1 MIINRT
7 FWLITILLLLVVTG
21 LSLDLPMVVNAAKYA
36 QVSREIL
43 DNGDW
48 INLTIAGDPYD
59 QKPPLM
65 FWIGALFFSIL
76 GVSTPVWKLSLLLVS
91 GVGIYSTYRLGK
103 LLYDETTG
111 RLAALFWATSLGFL
125 YFHNDIH
132 IDTLL
137 ADTITFSIWQLAAFF
152 KSKKPAHFY
161 LGMAGAGLSMLAKGP
176 VGLAIPAFS
185 TGFHL
190 IMHKK
195 WKEIL
200 HPRWIAGTL
209 IIAILIIPA
218 LVGLLNQ
225 FGP

>member
-76 GVSTPVWKLSLLLVS
+76 GVSTPS
-91 GVGIYSTYRLGK
+91 
-103 LLYDETTG
+103 
-111 RLAALFWATSLGFL
+111 
-125 YFHNDIH
+125 
-132 IDTLL
+132 
-137 ADTITFSIWQLAAFF
+137 Q
-152 KSKKPAHFY
+152 P
-161 LGMAGAGLSMLAKGP
+161 
-176 VGLAIPAFS
+176 
-185 TGFHL
+185 
-190 IMHKK
+190 
-195 WKEIL
+195 
-200 HPRWIAGTL
+200 
-209 IIAILIIPA
+209 
-218 LVGLLNQ
+218 
-225 FGP
+225 